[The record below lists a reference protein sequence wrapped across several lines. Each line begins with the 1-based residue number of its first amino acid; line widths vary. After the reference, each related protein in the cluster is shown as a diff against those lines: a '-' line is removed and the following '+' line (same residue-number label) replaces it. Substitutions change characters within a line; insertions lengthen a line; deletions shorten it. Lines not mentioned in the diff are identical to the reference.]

1 MAFIGRK
8 PELKTLS
15 DLKAKKSDSMVVIT
29 GRRRIG
35 KSRLAE
41 EFGKNYTFLSFPGV
55 PPTSE
60 TDSNLQ
66 RKIFALQL
74 QKYFNVPLRYDNWYE
89 LLVFLAEQTISQNIV
104 ILFDEISWMGD
115 KDPEF
120 LGILKTVWDQYF
132 KKNDRLVLI
141 LCGSVS
147 YWISKNILSSTGFV
161 GRISLNIHL
170 KELSLKESTE
180 FWNSPNKCA
189 PSYEILKVLACIGGI
204 PKYLEEINPN
214 QSAEENIKRLCFN
227 ENGFLYREFDQIVSD
242 LFTSR
247 ALIYKRIVESLVS
260 AAQERKAIAK
270 ATGLPEN
277 GILTEYLE
285 DLIQAGFIKRD
296 FSWNISSQTKSSIS
310 KYRLSDNYIRFY
322 LRYVDSAKDNIKNGM
337 FDEIHLSN
345 LNGYYSIMGLQI
357 ENLVLNNRKLILEA
371 LGIKPEIVVN
381 DGGYFQRKTE
391 KLPGCQIDYLIQT
404 KLNELYVGEIKF
416 SKDILKP
423 SVIDEMKL
431 KIQSFKTP
439 KNYSIRPFLI
449 HVNGVSEFV
458 EETGYF
464 MKIIDLS
471 KLLW

>member
-15 DLKAKKSDSMVVIT
+15 DLKAKKSASMVVIT

-41 EFGKNYTFLSFPGV
+41 EFGKNYTFLSFSGV

-104 ILFDEISWMGD
+104 ILLDEISWMGD

-170 KELSLKESTE
+170 QELSLKESAE
-180 FWNSPNKCA
+180 FLNSPNKGA
-189 PSYEILKVLACIGGI
+189 SSYEILKVLACIGGI

-214 QSAEENIKRLCFN
+214 QSAEENIRRLCFN
-227 ENGFLYREFDQIVSD
+227 ENGFLYREFDQIFSD

-247 ALIYKRIVESLVS
+247 ALIYKKIVESLVS
-260 AAQERKAIAK
+260 VKQERKDMAK

-277 GILTEYLE
+277 GVLTEYLE
-285 DLIQAGFIKRD
+285 DLIRAGFIKRD

-322 LRYVDSAKDNIKNGM
+322 LKYINPSKDNIKNGM

-345 LNGYYSIMGLQI
+345 LNGYCYYRR
-357 ENLVLNNRKLILEA
+357 VR
-371 LGIKPEIVVN
+371 V
-381 DGGYFQRKTE
+381 YFVRF
-391 KLPGCQIDYLIQT
+391 Y
-404 KLNELYVGEIKF
+404 
-416 SKDILKP
+416 
-423 SVIDEMKL
+423 
-431 KIQSFKTP
+431 
-439 KNYSIRPFLI
+439 
-449 HVNGVSEFV
+449 
-458 EETGYF
+458 
-464 MKIIDLS
+464 
-471 KLLW
+471 